1 MSLIDL
7 QGVRKSF
14 GDVEALREV
23 TFSVA
28 FGEVFGLL
36 GPNGA
41 GKSTTVECIAGTLKP
56 DAGRV
61 SVLGVEPTG
70 HRRFVRDRVGYQL
83 QSAALPPALRVGEA
97 LDLFATFYSLPADVT
112 ELLDLV
118 GLTDQRRRPF
128 GALSGGQKQRLSV
141 ALALVGNPRVAI
153 FDELTTGLDPQG
165 RRDVRALI
173 ERVRDTGLTVLL
185 VTHDLDEAERL
196 CDRVAVID
204 RGRTRFVGTPDEL
217 IDSTRPAS
225 GAAHGL
231 EDAYLRLL
239 DPALSA
245 TRGEA

>member
-1 MSLIDL
+1 MSLIEL
-7 QGVRKSF
+7 RSVRKRF
-14 GDVEALREV
+14 GDVLALDDV
-23 TFSVA
+23 SFSVGY
-28 FGEVFGLL
+28 GEAFGLL

-41 GKSTTVECIAGTLKP
+41 GKSTTVECIAGALKP
-56 DAGRV
+56 DAGSV
-61 SVLGVEPTG
+61 AVLGVEPYG

-83 QSAALPPALRVGEA
+83 QSTALPPALRVGEA
-97 LDLFATFYSLPADVT
+97 LELFATFYSLPADVT

-118 GLTDQRRRPF
+118 GLTSQRRRPF
-128 GALSGGQKQRLSV
+128 GVLSGGQKQRLSV

-173 ERVRDTGLTVLL
+173 ERVRDAGITVLL

-225 GAAHGL
+225 GGTHGL

-239 DPALSA
+239 DPAVTA